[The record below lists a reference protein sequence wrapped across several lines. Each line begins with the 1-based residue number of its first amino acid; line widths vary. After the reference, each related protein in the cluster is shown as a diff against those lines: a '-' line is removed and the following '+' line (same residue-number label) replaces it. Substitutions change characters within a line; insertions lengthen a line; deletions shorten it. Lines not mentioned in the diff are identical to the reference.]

1 MPRATGTLPGPC
13 TATSCASAASTP
25 AEAMSGLAAATP
37 EIFRKSR
44 RETPDES
51 EAGCEAESFADENN
65 CFEDGCF
72 AADFFFLPSGRSS
85 TIYLLSSKG
94 RQPNQ
99 PAMPRAWR
107 SIARRRNYSTA
118 AIGPSVLLWHLRA
131 PCMNRMSIRFQ
142 AARGKF
148 VWRAWESVVSCP
160 QQTTTNP
167 SLLQRTEYE
176 APFFRHF

>member
-1 MPRATGTLPGPC
+1 MLRATGTLPGPF

-25 AEAMSGLAAATP
+25 AEAMSGIAADTP

-51 EAGCEAESFADENN
+51 KAESFADENDG
-65 CFEDGCF
+65 FEDGCF

-85 TIYLLSSKG
+85 TIYLLSSKA

-99 PAMPRAWR
+99 PATPRAWR

-118 AIGPSVLLWHLRA
+118 AIGPSVLLRHVRA
-131 PCMNRMSIRFQ
+131 LH
-142 AARGKF
+142 A
-148 VWRAWESVVSCP
+148 
-160 QQTTTNP
+160 
-167 SLLQRTEYE
+167 
-176 APFFRHF
+176 